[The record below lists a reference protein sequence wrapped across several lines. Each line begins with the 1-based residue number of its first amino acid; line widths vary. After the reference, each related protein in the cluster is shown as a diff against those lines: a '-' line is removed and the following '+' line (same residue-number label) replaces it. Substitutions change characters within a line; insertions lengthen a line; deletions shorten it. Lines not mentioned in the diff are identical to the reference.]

1 MVELLLRLSLSATH
15 LSFTDLK
22 EIKTNKFLRM
32 KCLKKFGKLFVLILM
47 FLFANCDSSR
57 TRIADDSSYLEEAR
71 KAIAESNAIYFTS
84 FARNDSLI
92 FIERYAEDAC
102 LMPAGVPK
110 TCGKEALSRFFRE
123 KYNKGY
129 RGGEFVTV
137 AVYGDGKEYV
147 TEEAIGRIF
156 DKEGKL
162 MSEGK
167 ILVLWKKTNK
177 GWKMYR
183 DSFSGDTTPAK

>member
-1 MVELLLRLSLSATH
+1 MRMMFNIQSTTSFLLGIVLLASCQQ
-15 LSFTDLK
+15 FEKGNVQNINGQNQLK
-22 EIKTNKFLRM
+22 EAK
-32 KCLKKFGKLFVLILM
+32 
-47 FLFANCDSSR
+47 A
-57 TRIADDSSYLEEAR
+57 
-71 KAIAESNAIYFTS
+71 AIAASNAIYFTS
-84 FARNDSLI
+84 FAKNDSSV
-92 FIERYAEDAC
+92 FIDRYAEDAC

-110 TCGKEALSRFFRE
+110 TCGKDALARFFRE

-137 AVYGDGKEYV
+137 AVYGDGVEYV

-156 DKEGKL
+156 NGGGEL

-167 ILVLWKKTNK
+167 ILVLWKKTAA

-183 DSFSGDTTPAK
+183 DSFSGDKSPCDCK